1 MRRFRINPC
10 SDQFLK
16 ETSGVEDLSI
26 GAAPRAAADR
36 GQRIRGIEDRRG
48 ERATRDRR
56 VQRSERV
63 DRQAREPIL
72 APDQTAIKK
81 LGAEITQLQD
91 KFNKD
96 GDVMSDPEKRK
107 LQKEIEDKQIDY
119 QFRVNKFQKT
129 VNERQQDI
137 LSQMAPKLDAV
148 LKDIIAKDQYDLVIH
163 RQNILYV
170 DAKYDITAQVTEKL
184 NQKK

>member
-1 MRRFRINPC
+1 VSKICRLVLLPVLLLTAGSAFAE
-10 SDQFLK
+10 LK
-16 ETSGVEDLSI
+16 IAVVN
-26 GAAPRAAADR
+26 
-36 GQRIRGIEDRRG
+36 
-48 ERATRDRR
+48 
-56 VQRSERV
+56 VQRAIGECDEAKGLIAKLES
-63 DRQAREPIL
+63 DT
-72 APDQTAIKK
+72 APDQTAIKA
-81 LGAEITQLQD
+81 LGAEITQLQE

-96 GDVMSDPEKRK
+96 SDVMSDPEKRK
-107 LQKEIEDKQIDY
+107 VQKEIEDKQIDY

-148 LKDIIAKDQYDLVIH
+148 LKDIIAKEAYDLVIH

>member
-1 MRRFRINPC
+1 VLLLTAGSAFAE
-10 SDQFLK
+10 LK
-16 ETSGVEDLSI
+16 IAVVN
-26 GAAPRAAADR
+26 
-36 GQRIRGIEDRRG
+36 
-48 ERATRDRR
+48 
-56 VQRSERV
+56 VQRAIGECDEAKGLIAKLES
-63 DRQAREPIL
+63 DT
-72 APDQTAIKK
+72 APDQTAIKA
-81 LGAEITQLQD
+81 LGAEITQLQE

-96 GDVMSDPEKRK
+96 SDVMSDPEKRK
-107 LQKEIEDKQIDY
+107 VQKEIEDKQIDY

-148 LKDIIAKDQYDLVIH
+148 LKDIIAKEAYDLVIH

>member
-1 MRRFRINPC
+1 VSKLCRLVLLPVLLLTAGSAFAE
-10 SDQFLK
+10 LK
-16 ETSGVEDLSI
+16 IAVVN
-26 GAAPRAAADR
+26 
-36 GQRIRGIEDRRG
+36 
-48 ERATRDRR
+48 
-56 VQRSERV
+56 VQRAIGECNEAKGLIAKLEA
-63 DRQAREPIL
+63 DT
-72 APDQTAIKK
+72 APDQTAIKA
-81 LGAEITQLQD
+81 LGADITQLQD

-148 LKDIIAKDQYDLVIH
+148 LKDIIAKKTYDLVIH